1 MSGEKVR
8 LGAIGTGHWADVLAK
23 GVEKSGAA
31 EIVRCYARTGESRRA
46 FGEKFGCRPA
56 DSLDEL
62 LHDGGV
68 EGVIISTPHSTH
80 LDLVQQAASA
90 GKHVFVEKPLALTVE
105 DGKRAVQAC
114 GRAGVVLMVGHHR
127 RRLGAT
133 RRIRRMLDGGELG
146 MLHQLEGQVYN
157 WNAQRKRTGWKNDP
171 KEWPAGGLTGRGV
184 HIVDNFIYLGGPVRR
199 VMAFSKR
206 LLGANA
212 LDDVTAIALEHENGP
227 LGCIGVSMVI
237 PWRIGTAAF
246 GTQGAA
252 WSEQDGT
259 KLYLQKLG
267 EETRTELPV
276 EAGDPFAEEITEFA
290 HCIRGGGRPET
301 GGPEALEVVAVIE
314 AVLAS
319 IKSGRAEEVSHFR

>member
-1 MSGEKVR
+1 MGGEKVR
-8 LGAIGTGHWADVLAK
+8 LGAIGVGHWAGVLAK

-31 EIVRCYARTGESRRA
+31 AIIRCYARTGESRRA

-62 LHDGGV
+62 LRDGAV

-80 LDLVQQAASA
+80 VDLIQQAASA
-90 GKHVFVEKPLALTVE
+90 GKHVFVEKPLALAVE
-105 DGKRAVQAC
+105 DGKRATRAC
-114 GRAGVVLMVGHHR
+114 EQVGVVLMVGHHR

-133 RRIRRMLDGGELG
+133 RGIRRMLDAGELG

-157 WNAQRKRTGWKNDP
+157 WNAQRKRTGWQNDP

-184 HIVDNFIYLGGPVRR
+184 HIVDNFIYLAGPVRR

-212 LDDVTAIALEHENGP
+212 LDDVTAIALEHDSGP
-227 LGCIGVSMVI
+227 LSYIGVSMVVPLQI
-237 PWRIGTAAF
+237 TTAAF
-246 GTQGAA
+246 GTQASA
-252 WSEQDGT
+252 WSERDGAE
-259 KLYLQKLG
+259 LYFQKVG

-276 EAGDPFAEEITEFA
+276 ETGDPFAEEISEFA
-290 HCIRGGGRPET
+290 RCIRGGGRSET
-301 GGPEALEVVAVIE
+301 GGPEALEVVAVLE

-319 IKSGRAEEVSHFR
+319 IQSGKAEEVADFR